1 MFSSLKIRDFRLF
14 WFSMFLSLIGTWVQS
29 MAQSWLVFKLTNSA
43 FLLGVVGFLS
53 YLPVSLFSLAAGAL
67 VDRTAKRNLILAT
80 QIIFM
85 VLAFIL
91 AFLVQ
96 YNIVRVWHIIIIA
109 FLNGLVFSFD
119 APARQAM
126 VVELVGKN
134 HLLNA
139 IALNSAAFNSARTLG
154 PALAGVLIAIVG
166 MAGCFYVNAFS
177 FLPVI
182 AALIFIKQGSF
193 VSNEKKNTFLQDIT
207 EGLNFIRGNR
217 FLLFLLSLV
226 GMVSIF
232 GVSYVIL
239 MPIFAQ
245 EILRSGSVGLAILM
259 SANGLG
265 ALAGALNLARLKQ
278 VESHLR
284 ILKGSVIIFFVS
296 VMLFSLSR
304 YLWLS
309 ALLLVMAGYG
319 GASSMSMANTLLQI
333 STPDEFRGRLMGVF
347 MMMFSGLMPFGN
359 LVSGSLAHFF
369 GASIVTFGGAGL
381 TLCIFLPLGRKFLS
395 EKFIYS

>member
-1 MFSSLKIRDFRLF
+1 MFSSLRIRDFRIF

-29 MAQSWLVFKLTNSA
+29 MAQSWLVFKLTHSA

-67 VDRTAKRNLILAT
+67 VDRVPKRNLILAT
-80 QIIFM
+80 QCTFM
-85 VLAFIL
+85 ALAFIL

-96 YNIVRVWHIIIIA
+96 YNVVRVWHIIVIA

-126 VVELVGKN
+126 IVELVGKN

-154 PALAGVLIAIVG
+154 PALAGVLIAVVG
-166 MAGCFYVNAFS
+166 MAGCFYINAFS
-177 FLPVI
+177 FIPVI
-182 AALIFIKQGSF
+182 AALAFIRQKAF
-193 VSNEKKNTFLQDIT
+193 VSSVKNNSFFQDIT

-217 FLLFLLSLV
+217 FLMFLLSLV

-245 EILRSGSVGLAILM
+245 EILKSGPIGLAILM

-265 ALAGALNLARLKQ
+265 ALVGALNLARLKH
-278 VESHLR
+278 VESNLK
-284 ILKGSVIIFFVS
+284 ILKVSVIIFFVS

-304 YLWLS
+304 DLLLS
-309 ALLLVMAGYG
+309 AILLAMAGYG
-319 GASSMSMANTLLQI
+319 GASSMSMANTLLQV
-333 STPDEFRGRLMGVF
+333 SVPDEFRGRLMGVF
-347 MMMFSGLMPFGN
+347 MMMFGGLMPFGN
-359 LVSGSLAHFF
+359 LISGSLAYFF
-369 GASIVTFGGAGL
+369 GAPIVTFSGALL
-381 TLCIFLPLGRKFLS
+381 TLCIFLPLGKRYLNEKFL
-395 EKFIYS
+395 YS

>member
-1 MFSSLKIRDFRLF
+1 MFSSLKIRDFRIF
-14 WFSMFLSLIGTWVQS
+14 WSSMFLSLIGTWVQS
-29 MAQSWLVFKLTNSA
+29 MAQSWLVFKLTHSA

-53 YLPVSLFSLAAGAL
+53 YLPVALFSLAAGAL

-80 QIIFM
+80 QLTFM

-96 YNIVRVWHIIIIA
+96 HNIVQVWHIIVIA

-126 VVELVGKN
+126 VIELVGKN

-182 AALIFIKQGSF
+182 AALIFIKQKSF
-193 VSNEKKNTFLQDIT
+193 VANAKNNTFLQDIT
-207 EGLNFIRGNR
+207 EGLNFIKGNR

-278 VESHLR
+278 AESNLR
-284 ILKGSVIIFFVS
+284 ILRVSVIIFFVS

-304 YLWLS
+304 HLWLS
-309 ALLLVMAGYG
+309 AILLVMAGYG

-333 STPDEFRGRLMGVF
+333 SAPDEFRGRLMGVF

-369 GASIVTFGGAGL
+369 GAPIVTFSGALL

>member
-1 MFSSLKIRDFRLF
+1 MFSSLKIRDFRIF

-29 MAQSWLVFKLTNSA
+29 MAQSWLVFKLTHSA
-43 FLLGVVGFLS
+43 LLLGVVGFLS

-67 VDRTAKRNLILAT
+67 VDRTVKKNLILLT
-80 QIIFM
+80 QFTFM
-85 VLAFIL
+85 ALAFIL

-96 YNIVRVWHIIIIA
+96 HNIVRVWHIIVIA

-166 MAGCFYVNAFS
+166 MAGCFYINAFS
-177 FLPVI
+177 FFPVI
-182 AALIFIKQGSF
+182 AALIFIKHKSF
-193 VSNEKKNTFLQDIT
+193 VSNAKSNTFFQDIT
-207 EGLNFIRGNR
+207 EGLNFIKGNR

-245 EILRSGSVGLAILM
+245 EILRSGPMGLAILM

-265 ALAGALNLARLKQ
+265 ALAGALNLARLKHA
-278 VESHLR
+278 ESHLR
-284 ILKGSVIIFFVS
+284 ILKASVVIFFVS
-296 VMLFSLSR
+296 IMLFSLSR

-309 ALLLVMAGYG
+309 AILLVMAGYG

-333 STPDEFRGRLMGVF
+333 SAPDEFRGRLMGVF
-347 MMMFSGLMPFGN
+347 MMMFGGLMPFGN
-359 LVSGSLAHFF
+359 LISGSLAHFF
-369 GASIVTFGGAGL
+369 GAPIVTFGGAGL
-381 TLCIFLPLGRKFLS
+381 TLCIFLPLGKRFLNEKFL
-395 EKFIYS
+395 YS

>member
-43 FLLGVVGFLS
+43 FLLGVAGFLS

-67 VDRTAKRNLILAT
+67 VDRTVKRNLILAT

-96 YNIVRVWHIIIIA
+96 HNIVRVWHIIVIA
-109 FLNGLVFSFD
+109 FLNGLVFSID

-134 HLLNA
+134 RLLNA

-166 MAGCFYVNAFS
+166 MAGCFYINAFS

-182 AALIFIKQGSF
+182 AALIFIKQKSF
-193 VSNEKKNTFLQDIT
+193 VSNAKFNTFFRDIK
-207 EGLNFIRGNR
+207 EGLNFIKGNR

-245 EILRSGSVGLAILM
+245 EILRSGTAGLAILM

-278 VESHLR
+278 AESSLK
-284 ILKGSVIIFFVS
+284 ILKVSVFIFFVS
-296 VMLFSLSR
+296 IMLFSLSR

-309 ALLLVMAGYG
+309 AILLVMAGYG
-319 GASSMSMANTLLQI
+319 GASSMSMANTLLQVNV
-333 STPDEFRGRLMGVF
+333 PDEFRGRLMGVF
-347 MMMFSGLMPFGN
+347 MMMFGGLMPFGN
-359 LVSGSLAHFF
+359 LISGSLAHFF
-369 GASIVTFGGAGL
+369 GAPIVTFGGAL
-381 TLCIFLPLGRKFLS
+381 LSLLIFLPLGKRFLNEKFL
-395 EKFIYS
+395 YS

>member
-1 MFSSLKIRDFRLF
+1 MFSSLKIRDFRIF
-14 WFSMFLSLIGTWVQS
+14 WSSMFLSLIGTWVQS

-67 VDRTAKRNLILAT
+67 VDRTVKRNLILTT
-80 QIIFM
+80 QITFM
-85 VLAFIL
+85 ALAFIL

-96 YNIVRVWHIIIIA
+96 HNIVRVWHIIVIA
-109 FLNGLVFSFD
+109 FFNGLVFSFD

-126 VVELVGKN
+126 VFELVGKN

-154 PALAGVLIAIVG
+154 PALAGVLIAVVG

-182 AALIFIKQGSF
+182 AALVFIKHKSF
-193 VSNEKKNTFLQDIT
+193 ITNAKNNTFFQDIT
-207 EGLNFIRGNR
+207 EGLNFIKGNR

-232 GVSYVIL
+232 GVAYVIL

-245 EILRSGSVGLAILM
+245 EILRSGPAGLAILM

-278 VESHLR
+278 AESNLK
-284 ILKGSVIIFFVS
+284 ILKASVIIFFVS

-333 STPDEFRGRLMGVF
+333 SAPNEFRGRLMGVF

-369 GASIVTFGGAGL
+369 GAPIVTFGGAGL
-381 TLCIFLPLGRKFLS
+381 TLLIFLLLGKRFLN
-395 EKFIYS
+395 EKFIHS

>member
-1 MFSSLKIRDFRLF
+1 MFSSLKIRDFRIF

-29 MAQSWLVFKLTNSA
+29 MAQSWLVFKLTHSA
-43 FLLGVVGFLS
+43 LLLGVVGFLS

-67 VDRTAKRNLILAT
+67 VDRTVKRNLILAT
-80 QIIFM
+80 QFIFM

-96 YNIVRVWHIIIIA
+96 HNIVQVWHIIVIA

-177 FLPVI
+177 FFPVI
-182 AALIFIKQGSF
+182 AALIFIKQKSF
-193 VSNEKKNTFLQDIT
+193 VSNGKNNTFFQDIT
-207 EGLNFIRGNR
+207 EGLNFIKGNR

-245 EILRSGSVGLAILM
+245 EILKSGPAGLAILM

-278 VESHLR
+278 AESHLR
-284 ILKGSVIIFFVS
+284 ILKVSVIIFFVS

-309 ALLLVMAGYG
+309 AFLLVMAGYG

-333 STPDEFRGRLMGVF
+333 SAPDEFRGRLMGVF

-369 GASIVTFGGAGL
+369 GAPIVTFSGALL
-381 TLCIFLPLGRKFLS
+381 TLLIFMPLGRKFLN